1 LYSGNDT
8 ARRDWLII
16 IISLL
21 AGAWFFFDYGTH
33 HPLSH
38 ADASL
43 GNQSAINL
51 GNDKLGNLGYLQPDV
66 DFFSKFETRSNLLDQ
81 IQRNTDYHSFTS
93 DQRRK
98 STFPVH
104 HWRVDVIISG
114 DEPDTS
120 GSDLEQRNF
129 EDAISLSIIFDQE
142 GNWLE
147 FRNPRNR
154 LPYRL
159 LSSDAISSVFELP
172 DELLLEARNDS
183 IALSIFSFEFD
194 RFIPSDAYLHE
205 DGVVQIGADHAREI
219 AEYYID
225 QTGWPIAE
233 LQFENARLI
242 PYGQFEAAELNFNF
256 SDEEIDTELQLSAV
270 ISPAGSLLSLTAG
283 FPGIEASGPSYVL
296 NSLRVLLVIIFGFWL
311 IILLYIRVRLRVID
325 IKSAILFAVL
335 AGLAVPVFLILQ
347 WLHNQMMIPGPPGA
361 IDIIWLLTIVG
372 LSAAF
377 VSLIFFTITVIGE
390 SVTRQNWIDK
400 IRTMDL
406 IRIGHFFN
414 LPVGVVFIHSVSFG
428 LILAAAW
435 SAAYWFMPGAY
446 ISVGETFF
454 SDGTYLAPLVRIVS
468 VFFLCFITIQAV
480 FLVLI
485 GQLSGFTKNNFLKVV
500 SAAAVFGILF
510 PVLVDTGPAMESVVL
525 NGMIGLGLS
534 IIYVFRDFLTA
545 MLSYFVFSLLLITA
559 DGWLMSA
566 SPDILIFYPAI
577 GIILGFLIFGF
588 VAVTRGKSVREL
600 PKYVPEY
607 IEDLAQEE
615 RIKQELQIARIVQ
628 QSFLP
633 VSKPDLEGLDL
644 AAICIPAYETGGDYY
659 DFIRLDDQRVAITVG
674 DVSGKGFQAAF
685 YMTFIKGVLHAL
697 CQEYESTVPI
707 LRKANRLFRDN
718 ARKGTFISLIF
729 GVINLRK
736 NEFIFSR
743 AGHNPLFYY
752 REKENVIQTI
762 KPNGLAIGMTDGEL
776 FENNIN
782 ETKLK
787 LEKGDMLILF
797 TDGIV
802 EAVNNRGDQYGDR
815 RLERM
820 IYFHHTKSAEEM
832 VDQII
837 HDVEKFTDGAR
848 QHDDMTLLVIK
859 QK

>member
-1 LYSGNDT
+1 MYSGNDT
-8 ARRDWLII
+8 ARRDWLIL

-33 HPLSH
+33 HPLSM

-43 GNQSAINL
+43 GNQGAITL
-51 GNDKLGNLGYLQPDV
+51 GSEKLGNMGYLQPDV
-66 DFFSKFETRSNLLDQ
+66 DYFSRFETRSTLLDQ
-81 IQRNTDYHSFTS
+81 IQSRSEYQIFTS
-93 DQRRK
+93 DHDRA
-98 STFPVH
+98 SAFPVY
-104 HWRVDVIISG
+104 HWRVDVIFSG
-114 DEPDTS
+114 DEISAPTGDI
-120 GSDLEQRNF
+120 EQRNF
-129 EDAISLSIIFDQE
+129 EDAISLSLIFDQE
-142 GNWLE
+142 GRWLE
-147 FRNPRNR
+147 FRNPRNH

-159 LSSDAISSVFELP
+159 FSSEALSSVIELP
-172 DELLLEARNDS
+172 DDLIFQARDDS
-183 IALSIFSFEFD
+183 VALASFTFEFD
-194 RFIPSDAYLHE
+194 RFLPLDSVIRE
-205 DGVVQIGADHAREI
+205 NGVIQIGSDHARQI
-219 AEYYID
+219 ALFYLR
-225 QTGWPIAE
+225 QTGWPVDEI
-233 LQFENARLI
+233 QFQNGRII
-242 PYGQFEAAELNFNF
+242 PYGQFEAAEVSFRYY
-256 SDEEIDTELQLSAV
+256 DEEIDTELQLSTV
-270 ISPAGSLLSLTAG
+270 ISPTGSLLSLTAG
-283 FPGIEASGPSYVL
+283 YPGIETSGTSYVL
-296 NSLRVLLVIIFGFWL
+296 NSLRVLLVIVFGFWL

-335 AGLAVPVFLILQ
+335 AGFAVPVFLILQ
-347 WLHNQMMIPGPPGA
+347 WLYNQMMIPGTPGA
-361 IDIIWLLTIVG
+361 IDIIWLITIVG

-390 SVTRQNWIDK
+390 SVTRQNWIEK

-406 IRIGHFFN
+406 IRIGHLFN

-428 LILAAAW
+428 LILAAVW
-435 SAAYWFMPGAY
+435 SAAYWLLPNAY

-468 VFFLCFITIQAV
+468 IFFLCFITIQAV

-485 GQLSGFTKNNFLKVV
+485 GQLSGWTKNNFLKVICAV
-500 SAAAVFGILF
+500 AVFGILF
-510 PVLVDTGPAMESVVL
+510 PVLVDTGPALESVVL
-525 NGMIGLGLS
+525 NGLIGLGLS
-534 IIYVFRDFLTA
+534 IIYIFRDFLTT

-559 DGWLMSA
+559 DGWLMTA
-566 SPDILIFYPAI
+566 SPDSMIFYPA
-577 GIILGFLIFGF
+577 LGVIMVFLIFGF
-588 VAVTRGKSVREL
+588 VAISRGKSVKEL

-615 RIKQELQIARIVQ
+615 RIKQELQIARKVQ

-633 VSKPDLEGLDL
+633 VRKPDLEGLDL

-659 DFIRLDDQRVAITVG
+659 DFIRLDEHRVAITVG

-707 LRKANRLFRDN
+707 LRKANRLFREN
-718 ARKGTFISLIF
+718 ARRGTFISLIF
-729 GVINLRK
+729 GVINLKK
-736 NEFIFSR
+736 NEFNFSR

-752 REKENVIQTI
+752 REEDNVIQTI
-762 KPNGLAIGMTDGEL
+762 KPNGLAIGMTDGKL
-776 FENNIN
+776 FENNII
-782 ETKLK
+782 ETNIELR
-787 LEKGDMLILF
+787 KGDILILF

-802 EAVNNRGDQYGDR
+802 EAVNNNGDQYGDH

-837 HDVEKFTDGAR
+837 NDVEKFTDGAK